1 MEKSKVYFTDFRARL
16 GEGLPTKLKRLMK
29 KAGFASTLTA
39 VPGIGEQRA
48 AKLLKHFKSM
58 AAIRTA
64 DVETLAK
71 APGMSRPAA
80 EALYQHL
87 HGEETAEN

>member
-1 MEKSKVYFTDFRARL
+1 
-16 GEGLPTKLKRLMK
+16 
-29 KAGFASTLTA
+29 

>member
-1 MEKSKVYFTDFRARL
+1 MTSA
-16 GEGLPTKLKRLMK
+16 
-29 KAGFASTLTA
+29 LTA

-48 AKLLKHFKSM
+48 TKLLQHFKSM
-58 AAIRTA
+58 AAIKAA
-64 DVETLAK
+64 DVETLCA

-80 EALYQHL
+80 EALYRYL